1 MMMKTAGTSICCS
14 VTMSEITTTTMT
26 TTTIGTSAWPSI
38 TTTMTNHSASGT
50 GDRNPRSTDSRRWR
64 SGVTV
69 GATAVF
75 VAVFMYAAWSYDEP
89 APKVSPSSPLPQP
102 ESLAPVLTEPAA
114 RSTAPEQ
121 TAQPPVW
128 VIPFPDVVTRAS

>member
-1 MMMKTAGTSICCS
+1 
-14 VTMSEITTTTMT
+14 
-26 TTTIGTSAWPSI
+26 
-38 TTTMTNHSASGT
+38 
-50 GDRNPRSTDSRRWR
+50 
-64 SGVTV
+64 VTV